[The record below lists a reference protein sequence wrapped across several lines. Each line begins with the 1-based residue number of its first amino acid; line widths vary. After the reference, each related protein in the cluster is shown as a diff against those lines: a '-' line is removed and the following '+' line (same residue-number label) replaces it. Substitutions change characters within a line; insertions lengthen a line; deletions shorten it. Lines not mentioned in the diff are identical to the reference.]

1 MYDGA
6 LDERLS
12 LYTPSIVNR
21 HLANLGNSGYCFR
34 HLRRSDDEQHKSG
47 KSENGR
53 NPSAHRLIN
62 SSSNHVG
69 LHDRL
74 IANVRGKP
82 ARTNMDTPSTG
93 STVSNRLINQNAI
106 QNNTNST
113 F

>member
-1 MYDGA
+1 MDDGA

-47 KSENGR
+47 KSENGF
-53 NPSAHRLIN
+53 NPSAHHLIN

-69 LHDRL
+69 LHDRF
-74 IANVRGKP
+74 IANVRGKL
-82 ARTNMDTPSTG
+82 ARTNMGPSSTG
-93 STVSNRLINQNAI
+93 STISNRLINHSAI
-106 QNNTNST
+106 QKNTKST
-113 F
+113 Y